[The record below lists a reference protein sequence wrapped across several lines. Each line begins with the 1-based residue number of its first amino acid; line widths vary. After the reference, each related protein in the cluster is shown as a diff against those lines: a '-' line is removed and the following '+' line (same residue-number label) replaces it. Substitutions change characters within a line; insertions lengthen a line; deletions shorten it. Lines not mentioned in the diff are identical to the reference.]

1 MGFHTYSMLCVRYN
15 VFKAYDLIS
24 AASPWTAFVPCRIAV
39 VIQLLH
45 VPYCGAHQ
53 EVVSKYP
60 MPRNG
65 ANLDS
70 VPCRLLHPP
79 PHHSPSL

>member
-1 MGFHTYSMLCVRYN
+1 MDSHTYLMPYARYN

-24 AASPWTAFVPCRIAV
+24 SASLWTAFVPCRIAV
-39 VIQLLH
+39 VIRLLH
-45 VPYCGAHQ
+45 VPYCDAHQ
-53 EVVSKYP
+53 DAASKYP

-65 ANLDS
+65 ANPDS

>member
-1 MGFHTYSMLCVRYN
+1 MQYVRYN

-53 EVVSKYP
+53 EV
-60 MPRNG
+60 
-65 ANLDS
+65 
-70 VPCRLLHPP
+70 
-79 PHHSPSL
+79 